1 MKYSQLIENTKYIDD
16 LMDDIVNLLT
26 ISSTKG
32 YNKIKTRA
40 LITDLKN
47 IGYDIDE
54 RTIHLALDEIS
65 SVVSVNKDF
74 IEISTDSADEEE
86 MTDMEEL
93 DVDTNSAFDDISGEE
108 ETDEVDRAAMRQ
120 ASRNIKDEI

>member
-86 MTDMEEL
+86 MSDMEEL

>member
-26 ISSTKG
+26 ILSTKG